1 VAGAVVLVGAVVQG
15 AAGFGLG
22 LLAAP
27 VVALLDPT
35 LVPVALL
42 VVTAA
47 LPLLTL
53 ARERAHV
60 DWRGVGWAMGGRL
73 PGTALGAWAVAAL
86 SARAIGVAVALAVL
100 AGVGASLVRWRPAP
114 TPRAL
119 VVGGFVSGA
128 SGTATSIGG
137 PPVALL
143 YQHAPGPQVRATLG
157 AFFFLGIV
165 VSLVVLTATGQVHAP
180 AVLAGVCLLP
190 AMGLG
195 FALSGPLR
203 AVVDRGRT
211 RPVVLALAGVSAAVL
226 LVRSLLG

>member
-1 VAGAVVLVGAVVQG
+1 MAGAAVLVGALVQG

-27 VVALLDPT
+27 VVALADPG

-47 LPLLTL
+47 LPLLSVL
-53 ARERAHV
+53 RERTHV
-60 DWRGVGWAMGGRL
+60 DWRGVGWAMLGRL
-73 PGTALGAWAVAAL
+73 PGTALGAWALLVLPVAAV
-86 SARAIGVAVALAVL
+86 GVAVALVVL
-100 AGVGASLVRWRPAP
+100 TAVGASVVRWRPSP

-128 SGTATSIGG
+128 AGTATSIGG

-143 YQHAPGPQVRATLG
+143 YQGSPGPQVRATLG

-165 VSLVVLTATGQVHAP
+165 VSLGVLAATGQVQRDD
-180 AVLAGVCLLP
+180 VLAGVLLLP
-190 AMGLG
+190 AMALG

-203 AVVDRGRT
+203 AVVDAGRT
-211 RPVVLALAGVSAAVL
+211 RPVVLGLAGVSAAVL
-226 LVRSLLG
+226 LVRSLVG